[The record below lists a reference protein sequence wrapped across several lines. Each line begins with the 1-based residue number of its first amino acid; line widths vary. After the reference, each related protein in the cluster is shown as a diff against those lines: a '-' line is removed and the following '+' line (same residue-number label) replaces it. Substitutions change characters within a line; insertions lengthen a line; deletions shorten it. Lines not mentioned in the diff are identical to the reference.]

1 MNKQSFISIALFICV
16 SLVAFLLIASVQVPI
31 FFAGGSDALEVIV
44 KPSNSSQW
52 LALALFLSSW
62 LLCFVLPKLKQKG
75 HIGLKIVLTFI
86 TLSIFLMSGHNF
98 RYSGKQH
105 ALIDSW
111 FFIPMQTVAINPTT
125 YIENSHLEKTMFS
138 VNAYSGDTKLL
149 SIWLG
154 LPPWRL
160 SENKVSSVFHDLG
173 FE

>member
-1 MNKQSFISIALFICV
+1 MNKQSVVSIVLFVCV
-16 SLVAFLLIASVQVPI
+16 SLVAFVLIASVQVPI
-31 FFAGGSDALEVIV
+31 FLAGGSDALEIIV
-44 KPSNSSQW
+44 KPSNFSQW
-52 LALALFLSSW
+52 LALALFLFSW
-62 LLCFVLPKLKQKG
+62 LLCFMLPKLKQKG
-75 HIGLKIVLTFI
+75 HIGLKIALTFI

-111 FFIPMQTVAINPTT
+111 FFISMQTVAINPTT
-125 YIENSHLEKTMFS
+125 YIEDGYVEKTVFS

-149 SIWLG
+149 NIWLG

-160 SENKVSSVFHDLG
+160 NENKVSSVFHDLG